1 MKRVEKVFL
10 IILIVSLIYKYLYGV
25 GSSLLLLLSINILAV
40 FYLYFSFALLNDIEF
55 RKIFKK
61 ASYPKNVRKRLA
73 ISIFTGIAIST
84 SLMGILFKIQDYP
97 GADLLSLVSLGFTM
111 ALSLITLYKNYKVD
125 GDFYFNV
132 FIRVGITALII
143 ISMFKIPEKAL
154 LEWQYPDSPEYIKAV
169 IDVRNNPKNDSLQE
183 IKRLEFEKMNNR
195 IENKNTKDYK

>member
-97 GADLLSLVSLGFTM
+97 GADLLLLASLGFTM

-183 IKRLEFEKMNNR
+183 IKRLEFEKMKNR
-195 IENKNTKDYK
+195 IENKKH

>member
-25 GSSLLLLLSINILAV
+25 GSSLLLLLSINLLAV

-97 GADLLSLVSLGFTM
+97 GADLLLLASLGFTM

-183 IKRLEFEKMNNR
+183 IKRLEFEKMKNR
-195 IENKNTKDYK
+195 IENKKH